1 MHAEAEGGFTS
12 VLALID
18 KAEGKADTLRAAAL
32 CELARLLHDTKQ
44 HPRAIPAYEQ
54 AIDELQRREAPQK
67 DPVGFA
73 EFLDDYAESLRA
85 VGEQKAAKAVAQRSA
100 AIKQDNPKNTARL
113 TPRRYTQ

>member
-73 EFLDDYAESLRA
+73 RIQWDTWSPPGWFDEDEF
-85 VGEQKAAKAVAQRSA
+85 AATA
-100 AIKQDNPKNTARL
+100 AGFSPLAG
-113 TPRRYTQ
+113 P